1 MTTKNKNLIKDI
13 MNNFRDEDEEIDDNN
28 NNSYNNDNNFNSKYE
43 QYYDNNTGNEQ
54 YYNANNFEN
63 NNDYN
68 NDENEDDN
76 NNNID
81 DDIENSE
88 NSSYNNDNS
97 PSTPKLAIKNNLI
110 EKNNNNNLNN
120 KTKTYVTYDKEGN
133 KIITKE
139 ETKIFT
145 NIEYIKTNKNNNN
158 NNNYNDDIEDQRK
171 KKKKKEE
178 LEKKKKE
185 MQRQLDQQNKKHLN
199 INSVKLNNNNNNNNY
214 NNNNYNYNYNNN
226 NNIIENL
233 NILKS
238 ELQSDKYAI
247 TNENFDQIHFDMNN
261 NNNKTYSNV
270 TFDINNNNNKIKK
283 KNSIQQQKS
292 NIKDYFQPALYND
305 TNMNNYKKSSRSK
318 SKNHIEDEL
327 YEDAI
332 NRRKKREK
340 IDLNIEM
347 DIKLNASRTNM
358 IDESIKKVIKKNE
371 KNIDNSVNY
380 FCDKDG
386 FIDYFNIAQILT
398 DLNIFIELL
407 KVVNKNSKNSNDKY
421 RIITTLKEFKSQIN
435 LINSKEE
442 RKEKEL
448 IFLEQLWFTFNPN
461 LLKNNNN
468 NKNDKNNNNNN
479 NIKIK
484 KEIFSRFLKIIFSP
498 IETSLNELESILNR
512 FIQAAFFNNNNS
524 NELSNSSSNN
534 ISPSSNSITKS
545 NIFSPITEKEI
556 SFQDIWTLKT
566 LIKKFFELKKNNLA
580 YTKTKN
586 LKIDGK
592 QYIQDKE
599 KEYTFQPKINNNNNN
614 SFIKNK
620 NFDDKIKS
628 YNEREE
634 LKKRA
639 LEVLKKEALN
649 AEMDE
654 CTFTPKI
661 NQNYHYNNII
671 YDNEKE
677 EKVYDKLYKYAKTK
691 QDKLKEKIKQNEEEK
706 KQIEDKEITSKPNL
720 NKADLD
726 KTFNQINY
734 DDKLK
739 PKGFQKYV
747 EKTRKGIIENFRKKF
762 IKEKNPCGENYDKI
776 KHMNIQPFNITDIRK
791 YNEKKIKD
799 LCNKTNTELE
809 DDNSDSSENNDYCNL
824 QIKVPNGREIIIKL
838 YKKSEA
844 DKIAEN
850 LCKIYCLKDDIRDKL
865 KRVIEEK
872 KREVFDYE
880 DDDEEEEESYEN

>member
-1 MTTKNKNLIKDI
+1 
-13 MNNFRDEDEEIDDNN
+13 MN
-28 NNSYNNDNNFNSKYE
+28 
-43 QYYDNNTGNEQ
+43 
-54 YYNANNFEN
+54 
-63 NNDYN
+63 
-68 NDENEDDN
+68 
-76 NNNID
+76 
-81 DDIENSE
+81 
-88 NSSYNNDNS
+88 
-97 PSTPKLAIKNNLI
+97 
-110 EKNNNNNLNN
+110 
-120 KTKTYVTYDKEGN
+120 
-133 KIITKE
+133 
-139 ETKIFT
+139 
-145 NIEYIKTNKNNNN
+145 
-158 NNNYNDDIEDQRK
+158 RK
-171 KKKKKEE
+171 PI
-178 LEKKKKE
+178 
-185 MQRQLDQQNKKHLN
+185 N
-199 INSVKLNNNNNNNNY
+199 INIHNNNY
-214 NNNNYNYNYNNN
+214 NNLNKYERHTTDENVNRKRILEQNERRITYTEKKNIPKQNRPLSSNINNRKIIKPINLNKEKGKKKQNAKIQRPLSSKPQIQKKYNINVEKKIINNNYP
-226 NNIIENL
+226 
-233 NILKS
+233 
-238 ELQSDKYAI
+238 
-247 TNENFDQIHFDMNN
+247 
-261 NNNKTYSNV
+261 
-270 TFDINNNNNKIKK
+270 INNNNNKIKK

-318 SKNHIEDEL
+318 SKTHIEDEL

-371 KNIDNSVNY
+371 KNIDNSVDY

-407 KVVNKNSKNSNDKY
+407 KVVNKNSKNPNDKY

-468 NKNDKNNNNNN
+468 KNNNNN

-498 IETSLNELESILNR
+498 IETSINELESILNR

-534 ISPSSNSITKS
+534 LSPSSNSITKS

-566 LIKKFFELKKNNLA
+566 LIKKFFELQKNNLA

-586 LKIDGK
+586 LKIAGK

-726 KTFNQINY
+726 KTFNKINN